1 MRLPQVGDLV
11 YYFNNIGQRIEDD
24 SLGIVVAHEINGS
37 PWPVQVVWL
46 AGRHGYD
53 AGEQLHYSLKN
64 LRIVNES
71 R

>member
-11 YYFNNIGQRIEDD
+11 YYFNNIQHRIEDD

-46 AGRHGYD
+46 ADPPAY
-53 AGEQLHYSLKN
+53 AGAQLHYSLKN

>member
-46 AGRHGYD
+46 ADPPAY